1 MAENRER
8 RAQKSRTRQAL
19 MAAARTLLTDGEIV
33 TVTAAAE
40 RAGMSKATAYRYFSD
55 PAILV
60 AEAGLD
66 VEVVSYDKV
75 VAGAATL
82 RDRLRAISLYFLD
95 LAIDHEVKFRQFVGL
110 TLTAWRPDDGKTRT
124 RRGGRR
130 MPMYR
135 QALAETDLTEDR
147 KEAMIRAL
155 STATGAE
162 AMIALY
168 DVQGCDRET
177 ARQTVA
183 DIADAIIDRYLGP
196 T

>member
-66 VEVVSYDKV
+66 VEVLSYDQV

-124 RRGGRR
+124 RRGGQSRSRR
-130 MPMYR
+130 PASYR
-135 QALAETDLTEDR
+135 RVVSLFPRRHACEPRFSAASWWR
-147 KEAMIRAL
+147 SR
-155 STATGAE
+155 
-162 AMIALY
+162 
-168 DVQGCDRET
+168 
-177 ARQTVA
+177 
-183 DIADAIIDRYLGP
+183 
-196 T
+196 